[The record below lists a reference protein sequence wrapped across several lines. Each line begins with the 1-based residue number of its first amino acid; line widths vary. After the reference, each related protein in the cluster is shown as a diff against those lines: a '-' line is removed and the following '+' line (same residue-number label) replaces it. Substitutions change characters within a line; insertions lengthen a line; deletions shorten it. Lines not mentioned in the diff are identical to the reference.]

1 MGIRVEL
8 KGPENQ
14 VLEVEGGTWHLLA
27 DRLATPEDLP
37 DPSRGPVDWVRLGSL
52 FEEVTAVFVPSR
64 PDGNLPSQAFRSLFS
79 GYELFRTMTPEGD
92 LLLTDDFRLAGKAN
106 RKRKTSVT
114 SLLDYL
120 LFQYPAGNNTFLPCV
135 ENLVPG
141 EALSVNFHETDR
153 PRFRQAE
160 KLRLPP
166 KVSPREALEKVREVL
181 PAAVET
187 ALKGV
192 PEAAVL
198 FSGGIDSPLLALFG
212 GRRTI
217 ALHAAI
223 DSPELSNEEDFAEI
237 SCLEMKR
244 SLARVLFS
252 EAGFLEE
259 MEDMVRRLGRPVPV
273 TNFQAVFHNRLFRL
287 PYGLFLSG
295 DTADRLFGHALEP
308 CGNWMDSPFSSL
320 VRYCP
325 PGLLC
330 DIFGRDLVESRV
342 RLYEETLERLAGQGL
357 GALTESLEIDLSV
370 FFGLPYWVHYFRPLA
385 ALYGKRFIAPFA
397 RKGVFEAA
405 MSCPERHGPGASH
418 PKPLLREILLEA
430 LPGYPVDA
438 KKGGT
443 GVPRTRFCQSGP
455 MKDYFRTHEL
465 PRGIDPRFLPIF
477 QEPKW
482 ETSALVLQAAT
493 YRIWEETL

>member
-27 DRLATPEDLP
+27 DREASPEELP
-37 DPSRGPVDWVRLGSL
+37 DPFLGPVDWVRFGSR
-52 FEEVTAVFVPSR
+52 FEELTVVFVPSD
-64 PDGNLPSQAFRSLFS
+64 PAVGLPCQAFRSLFS
-79 GYELFRTMTPEGD
+79 GFELFRVETPEGD
-92 LLLTDDFRLAGKAN
+92 LLLTDDFRLAGKAS
-106 RKRKTSVT
+106 RERKTSVT

-120 LFQYPAGNNTFLPCV
+120 LFQYPAGNSTFLPCV
-135 ENLVPG
+135 RNLGPG

-153 PRFRQAE
+153 PRFWQAE
-160 KLRLPP
+160 RLRLPP

-181 PAAVET
+181 PAAVEK
-187 ALKGV
+187 ALQGV

-198 FSGGIDSPLLALFG
+198 FSGGIDSTLLGLFG

-244 SLARVLFS
+244 PLARVLFS
-252 EAGFLEE
+252 EAGFLEDL
-259 MEDMVRRLGRPVPV
+259 EDAVRKMGRPFPV
-273 TNFQAVFHNRLFRL
+273 TNFQVVFHNRLFQL
-287 PYGLFLSG
+287 PYELFLSG
-295 DTADRLFGHALEP
+295 DTADRLFGHTLEP
-308 CGNWMDSPFSSL
+308 CGTWMDNPFSSL

-330 DIFGRDLVESRV
+330 DMFGRDLVESRV
-342 RLYEETLERLAGQGL
+342 RLYEEALGRMTGPDAGVLSDAQK
-357 GALTESLEIDLSV
+357 TDLSI
-370 FFGLPYWVHYFRPLA
+370 FFSLSYWVHYFRPLA
-385 ALYGKRFIAPFA
+385 AAYGKRFIAPFA

-465 PRGIDPRFLPIF
+465 PPGIDPRFLPIF